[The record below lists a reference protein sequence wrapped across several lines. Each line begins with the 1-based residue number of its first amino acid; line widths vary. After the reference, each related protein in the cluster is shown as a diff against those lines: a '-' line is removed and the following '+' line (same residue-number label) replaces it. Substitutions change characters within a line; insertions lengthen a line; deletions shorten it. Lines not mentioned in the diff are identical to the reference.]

1 MKAWGLSHVPNAEL
15 LDIVAVCAENVGAV
29 APMVVVVAILG
40 VLLIDRPAVR
50 HEVDS
55 TKQSLSRTSM
65 TSNSK
70 L

>member
-40 VLLIDRPAVR
+40 VLDRPAVR